1 MKIDLQPIKVV
12 DLVKDYFRDDESS
25 QVSGY
30 GGILN
35 IRPKYQRE
43 YVYDDKKRNA
53 VIDTV
58 IKGFPLNTI
67 YWARQT
73 MSSNEAEFEVLDG
86 QQRTISICE
95 YVKGSFSIEING
107 QPKLFDNL
115 TKDIQEKILNYKL
128 MVYICEGSDSEKLDW
143 FKVINIAG
151 EQLKDQELRNAVY
164 TSAWLS
170 DAKVKFSKNNC
181 LAYQKGSKYLT
192 GAPIRQEYLETAI
205 KWITAKSYDKVGD
218 DKEICEYMAKNAKDS
233 KNADDLWGYFSGVID
248 WVEMKF
254 PRYRK
259 EMKGLP
265 WGAYYNE
272 FKNSNLDKD
281 ELETIISELMKDS
294 DVGSKGGIYPYLLSG
309 NEKHL
314 NIRAFDNN
322 QKREVYEKQNGICAI
337 CKKYFEI
344 EQMETDHIIPWSEG
358 GKTQPDNCQMLCK
371 NCNRTK
377 SNK

>member
-1 MKIDLQPIKVV
+1 MKIDLQPIKVA
-12 DLVKDYFRDDESS
+12 DLVKDYSRDDETS

-30 GGILN
+30 GGRLN

-58 IKGFPLNTI
+58 LKGFPLNTI

-73 MSSNEAEFEVLDG
+73 MTSDEAEFEVLDG

-95 YVKGSFSIEING
+95 YVKNGFSIEVND
-107 QPKLFDNL
+107 QPRLFDNL
-115 TKDIQEKILNYKL
+115 TQDIQEKILNYEL

-143 FKVINIAG
+143 FRVINIAG

-164 TSAWLS
+164 TSEWLS

-181 LAYQKGSKYLT
+181 LAYQKGSRYVNGETK
-192 GAPIRQEYLETAI
+192 RQDYLETAI
-205 KWITAKSYDKVGD
+205 KWITSKNYDKVGD
-218 DKEICEYMAKNAKDS
+218 DKAICEYMARSAKDS
-233 KNADDLWGYFSGVID
+233 KNADELWGYFSKVID
-248 WVEMKF
+248 WIEMKF
-254 PRYRK
+254 PTYRK

-272 FKNSNLDKD
+272 FKNSDLDKQ
-281 ELETIISELMKDS
+281 ELETRISELMKDS
-294 DVGSKGGIYPYLLSG
+294 DVGNKGGIYPYLLSK

-314 NIRAFDNN
+314 SIRAFDNN
-322 QKREVYEKQNGICAI
+322 QKREVYEKQDGICAI
-337 CKKYFEI
+337 CKGYFEI
-344 EQMETDHIIPWSEG
+344 EQMEADHIKPWSKG
-358 GKTQPDNCQMLCK
+358 GKTQTNNCQMLCRD
-371 NCNRTK
+371 CNRAK
-377 SNK
+377 SSK

>member
-30 GGILN
+30 GGRLN

-115 TKDIQEKILNYKL
+115 TKDISVKSMKSKMEFVRYVKSIL
-128 MVYICEGSDSEKLDW
+128 
-143 FKVINIAG
+143 
-151 EQLKDQELRNAVY
+151 R
-164 TSAWLS
+164 
-170 DAKVKFSKNNC
+170 
-181 LAYQKGSKYLT
+181 
-192 GAPIRQEYLETAI
+192 
-205 KWITAKSYDKVGD
+205 
-218 DKEICEYMAKNAKDS
+218 
-233 KNADDLWGYFSGVID
+233 
-248 WVEMKF
+248 
-254 PRYRK
+254 
-259 EMKGLP
+259 
-265 WGAYYNE
+265 
-272 FKNSNLDKD
+272 
-281 ELETIISELMKDS
+281 
-294 DVGSKGGIYPYLLSG
+294 
-309 NEKHL
+309 
-314 NIRAFDNN
+314 
-322 QKREVYEKQNGICAI
+322 
-337 CKKYFEI
+337 
-344 EQMETDHIIPWSEG
+344 
-358 GKTQPDNCQMLCK
+358 
-371 NCNRTK
+371 
-377 SNK
+377 